1 MKKLLLFLMLGI
13 FFISLA
19 SAEGSIGTVK
29 QNDCI
34 DLYQIC
40 PSCSYVNLTAV
51 KYPNATISTM
61 DLEMTQEGNNFNY
74 NFCNTTTSG
83 EHFYTVCGDKD
94 GTEECEQ
101 IAFEVTYSGKIMS
114 SSNAILYVP
123 IYLLL
128 GFLFVITIYG
138 INALPNSNATDEEG
152 TIMKIS
158 YLKYLR
164 SVLYFV
170 LWMFIVAVFYISSNL
185 GFAYLPDTL
194 IANFFLMLL
203 KISYG
208 LTLPIIVVWFIYIF
222 AQIIDDKKIKSL
234 WERGMYST
242 NF

>member
-1 MKKLLLFLMLGI
+1 MKRLLIFLFVGI
-13 FFISLA
+13 FLLSLA
-19 SAEGSIGTVK
+19 SAEGTIGTVK

-34 DLYQIC
+34 DLYQFC
-40 PSCSYVNLTAV
+40 PSCSYVNLTAI

-74 NFCNTTTSG
+74 NFCNTTNLG
-83 EHFYTVCGDKD
+83 EHFYTVCGDKN
-94 GTEECEQ
+94 GVEACEQ
-101 IAFEVTYSGKIMS
+101 ISFEVTYSGKIMS
-114 SSNAILYVP
+114 SSNAILYLP

-128 GFLFVITIYG
+128 GFLFFITIYG
-138 INALPNSNATDEEG
+138 INKLPNYNATDEEG
-152 TIMKIS
+152 RIIKIS

-170 LWMFIVAVFYISSNL
+170 LWMFVVAIFYISSNL
-185 GFAYLPDTL
+185 AFAYLPDTL

-203 KISYG
+203 KICYG
-208 LTLPIIVVWFIYIF
+208 LTLPIIVIWFIFIF
-222 AQIIDDKKIKSL
+222 VQIIDDKKIKSL

>member
-1 MKKLLLFLMLGI
+1 MRKLLMLLFMGMFLI
-13 FFISLA
+13 
-19 SAEGSIGTVK
+19 
-29 QNDCI
+29 
-34 DLYQIC
+34 
-40 PSCSYVNLTAV
+40 NLTSALDSQGV
-51 KYPNATISTM
+51 GKEGDNFTFIQTCDDATYITLSTIQYPNRTVQIINENMSDM
-61 DLEMTQEGNNFNY
+61 GGKSYQY
-74 NFCNTTTSG
+74 NFTDTVTGRYDITGISDGCTNTFAT
-83 EHFYTVCGDKD
+83 Y
-94 GTEECEQ
+94 
-101 IAFEVTYSGKIMS
+101 FEVTYSGKVMS

-138 INALPNSNATDEEG
+138 INALPNYNATDEEG
-152 TIMKIS
+152 KIIKIS

-170 LWMFIVAVFYISSNL
+170 LWMFVVAVFYISSNL
-185 GFAYLPDTL
+185 AFAYLPDTL

-208 LTLPIIVVWFIYIF
+208 LTLPIIVIWFIYIF

-234 WERGMYST
+234 WERGMFPS